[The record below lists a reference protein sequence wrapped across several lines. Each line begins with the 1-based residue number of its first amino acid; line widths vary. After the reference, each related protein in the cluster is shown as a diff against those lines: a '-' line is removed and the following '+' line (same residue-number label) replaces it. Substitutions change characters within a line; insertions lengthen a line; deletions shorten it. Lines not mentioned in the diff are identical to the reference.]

1 MNFNLLHL
9 QRKFTVL
16 CSAAGVVSIFLP
28 WVSVSGGF
36 INVSLNGFRGFGI
49 VAFIAYGLSVLFSV
63 LGNQQERLDKKMWL
77 STLVSGTIAL
87 LVTVVALGNN
97 TADSGLGFIKAEYGI
112 GVWVSLAASL
122 GLIFFTWKYKH
133 PEDSLKGSLDEIK
146 NSFSEPV
153 QSSSVSS
160 PNNPLNELE
169 RLITL
174 RDSGKLSSDEFDQMK
189 SRIIK

>member
-36 INVSLNGFRGFGI
+36 INVSLNGFGDSELLH
-49 VAFIAYGLSVLFSV
+49 LSPMDYLYFFSSRQSA
-63 LGNQQERLDKKMWL
+63 GTARQKMWL

-146 NSFSEPV
+146 IHFP
-153 QSSSVSS
+153 S
-160 PNNPLNELE
+160 PFNHLP
-169 RLITL
+169 
-174 RDSGKLSSDEFDQMK
+174 
-189 SRIIK
+189 

>member
-36 INVSLNGFRGFGI
+36 INVTLNGFRGFGI

-63 LGNQQERLDKKMWL
+63 LGNQQARLDKKMWL

-122 GLIFFTWKYKH
+122 GLIFFTWKYKN

-146 NSFSEPV
+146 NTFTEPV
-153 QSSSVSS
+153 QSSSVTS

-174 RDSGKLSSDEFDQMK
+174 RDSGKLSADEFDQMK